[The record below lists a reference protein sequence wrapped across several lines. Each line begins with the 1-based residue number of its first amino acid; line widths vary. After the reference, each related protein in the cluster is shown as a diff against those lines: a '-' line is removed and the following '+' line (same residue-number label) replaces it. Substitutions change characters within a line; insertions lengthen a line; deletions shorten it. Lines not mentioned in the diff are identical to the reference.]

1 MILHDVVQT
10 LIDVTEPQ
18 NGSLIPPALNIIIR
32 SLDAVTETLQ
42 TTNVSDE
49 VYNFVCMLAVF
60 CLHWSVVVGPTI
72 TQRILTTTQTTF
84 TTTETHPTFT
94 TTNALKVAKC
104 YIYTHNLTTTNISW
118 AVSCIMSV
126 SFYA

>member
-72 TQRILTTTQTTF
+72 TQRILTTTQTTLPPL
-84 TTTETHPTFT
+84 TLLLT
-94 TTNALKVAKC
+94 TTNALKVV
-104 YIYTHNLTTTNISW
+104 TFLTTTNISW
-118 AVSCIMSV
+118 AVPYMSV